1 MATRTQN
8 GAGSVRNVRNTRL
21 TESLRYKGREGMWTW
36 MLHRVT
42 GLGIL
47 FFLLIHVFDTALVIY
62 WPDIY
67 NESLDIYR
75 HPVFRVGELAIF
87 FSVLYHALNGLRIVI
102 QDFWPHAMRH
112 QGKLGLAA
120 LGLSVLLILPVA
132 WIMMAPVFGL
142 AEEPGVERHRAR
154 MERLQAEGRVPAARR
169 EEATPGVLDV
179 PMETPR

>member
-1 MATRTQN
+1 MATRIEN
-8 GAGSVRNVRNTRL
+8 GAGSVRNVRNTRF

-47 FFLLIHVFDTALVIY
+47 LFLLIHVFDTGLVIY
-62 WPDIY
+62 WPHLYD
-67 NESLDIYR
+67 ESLAIYR
-75 HPVFRVGELAIF
+75 HPLFRLGELAIF

-112 QGKLGLAA
+112 QRKLGIVALAA
-120 LGLSVLLILPVA
+120 SVLLILPVA

-142 AEEPGVERHRAR
+142 AEEPGLERNRAR
-154 MERLQAEGRVPAARR
+154 MERLRSEGKPLPARHQ
-169 EEATPGVLDV
+169 EATPGGFDV
-179 PMETPR
+179 QMETP

>member
-1 MATRTQN
+1 MATRIN
-8 GAGSVRNVRNTRL
+8 PRAGSVRNVTNTRL

-47 FFLLIHVFDTALVIY
+47 FFLIIHVVDTAIVIY
-62 WPDIY
+62 WPGFYDK
-67 NESLDIYR
+67 SLAIYR
-75 HPVFRVGELAIF
+75 HPVFRAGELAIF
-87 FSVLYHALNGLRIVI
+87 FSVLYHALNGLRIII

-112 QGKLGLAA
+112 QAKLA
-120 LGLSVLLILPVA
+120 LGALGASVLLILPVA

-154 MERLQAEGRVPAARR
+154 IERLKAEGKPLPAR
-169 EEATPGVLDV
+169 ETSPRPANLPVEL
-179 PMETPR
+179 ETP